1 MFCRELKKSEW
12 QKASL
17 CLASIMWRQAEEA
30 TAQAKQLSEDLD
42 RAQDQAQR
50 LTWASG
56 SFTAGF
62 GKRAA
67 ELSRWFHDGFNHHVN
82 DKGIV
87 KSNNNDYSSIGNK
100 SNCIAIER
108 RPAAA
113 TMKVEVSAV
122 AAIAAAALLGDSFEL
137 QCLVPVAEAGSEQ
150 TYAKERLAAD
160 KINLLSEMAQAQS
173 DADQILCDTKASFE
187 ARLGERSRALAEME
201 EAHSKVHR
209 CPRLGWLPPFN
220 SFGPLLSLALGPRL
234 KSTEVIL
241 NDFGDPSN

>member
-1 MFCRELKKSEW
+1 MLYVLPFPWSSITGLGHCKARSTNRSFCNIHDCILVKCTS
-12 QKASL
+12 
-17 CLASIMWRQAEEA
+17 
-30 TAQAKQLSEDLD
+30 
-42 RAQDQAQR
+42 R

-113 TMKVEVSAV
+113 TMKIELSAV

-150 TYAKERLAAD
+150 TYAKERKLHAVT
-160 KINLLSEMAQAQS
+160 MR
-173 DADQILCDTKASFE
+173 CGRTKCYE
-187 ARLGERSRALAEME
+187 H
-201 EAHSKVHR
+201 EAHILK
-209 CPRLGWLPPFN
+209 PRL
-220 SFGPLLSLALGPRL
+220 L
-234 KSTEVIL
+234 KVLVLFTAKAW
-241 NDFGDPSN
+241 PKACC